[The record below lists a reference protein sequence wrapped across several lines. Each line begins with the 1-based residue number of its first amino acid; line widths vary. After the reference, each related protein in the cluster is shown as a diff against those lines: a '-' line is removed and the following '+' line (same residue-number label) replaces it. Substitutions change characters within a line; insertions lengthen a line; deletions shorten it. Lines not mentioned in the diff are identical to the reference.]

1 MKSNKEATREK
12 IISTICDIIEKDPES
27 NIEAIIK
34 IAKTVVRNEYDRK
47 GVEMVEHFYRE
58 VPSMKP
64 LLHRITTEIDPKILR
79 TFFRN
84 FVANAIWNGGEK
96 KRKIL

>member
-1 MKSNKEATREK
+1 
-12 IISTICDIIEKDPES
+12 
-27 NIEAIIK
+27 
-34 IAKTVVRNEYDRK
+34 
-47 GVEMVEHFYRE
+47 MVEHFYRD

-84 FVANAIWNGGEK
+84 FVANAIWNGEEK
-96 KRKIL
+96 KKNSTKNMVLMFLLHFL